1 MKFAKFLI
9 QWHFDIEIASLQGLN
24 SLFNFNALRKSWFN
38 QPFKF
43 SALFKIYHKILK
55 KFSQDCCKFLT
66 KFLNNFYKKFTK
78 FSQKTQRILTK
89 SLQKLKKFKEFL
101 RNSLNFPQFSTKFLN
116 TFHKKFAKFLNNSRK
131 MRANFP
137 QKFAHPKKLTQKTC
151 SACSLKKLSQKKL
164 AQKPTARAAL
174 HTAGWCLP
182 VPSRKSHFGLKCCI
196 LRNSRF
202 PQQNPHL
209 L

>member
-1 MKFAKFLI
+1 MNLTLYARV
-9 QWHFDIEIASLQGLN
+9 G
-24 SLFNFNALRKSWFN
+24 FN

-55 KFSQDCCKFLT
+55 KFSQDCCEFLT

-89 SLQKLKKFKEFL
+89 SLQKFKKFKEFL
-101 RNSLNFPQFSTKFLN
+101 RNSLNFPQNFQTLFTNSRKMLKHFLQ
-116 TFHKKFAKFLNNSRK
+116 KFAKFSNNSRK

-151 SACSLKKLSQKKL
+151 SACSPKKLTQKAQPKKKL
-164 AQKPTARAAL
+164 VRSKKFAQKAHSKAY
-174 HTAGWCLP
+174 C
-182 VPSRKSHFGLKCCI
+182 KSCI
-196 LRNSRF
+196 TYCWLVF
-202 PQQNPHL
+202 ACAIA
-209 L
+209 

>member
-1 MKFAKFLI
+1 MNLTLYARV
-9 QWHFDIEIASLQGLN
+9 G
-24 SLFNFNALRKSWFN
+24 FN

-55 KFSQDCCKFLT
+55 KFSQDCCEFLT

-89 SLQKLKKFKEFL
+89 SLQKFKKFKEFL
-101 RNSLNFPQFSTKFLN
+101 RNSLNFPQNFQTLF
-116 TFHKKFAKFLNNSRK
+116 TNSRK
-131 MRANFP
+131 ILKHFS
-137 QKFAHPKKLTQKTC
+137 QKTRKVLKQLSQNESKFPAKVRSTKKSLPKNLLC
-151 SACSLKKLSQKKL
+151 PLTKKSSLKKLYQKSSLVQKIRSKKL
-164 AQKPTARAAL
+164 TQKPTARAAL

-182 VPSRKSHFGLKCCI
+182 APSRKSHFGLKCCI

>member
-1 MKFAKFLI
+1 
-9 QWHFDIEIASLQGLN
+9 
-24 SLFNFNALRKSWFN
+24 
-38 QPFKF
+38 
-43 SALFKIYHKILK
+43 
-55 KFSQDCCKFLT
+55 
-66 KFLNNFYKKFTK
+66 
-78 FSQKTQRILTK
+78 
-89 SLQKLKKFKEFL
+89 
-101 RNSLNFPQFSTKFLN
+101 
-116 TFHKKFAKFLNNSRK
+116 

-137 QKFAHPKKLTQKTC
+137 QKFTHQKKLTQKSLPKKLALLAHSKS
-151 SACSLKKLSQKKL
+151 SAKKKARSLKKVRLKKL

-182 VPSRKSHFGLKCCI
+182 APSRKSHFGLKCCI

>member
-1 MKFAKFLI
+1 MKN
-9 QWHFDIEIASLQGLN
+9 LQSSHKKL
-24 SLFNFNALRKSWFN
+24 KE
-38 QPFKF
+38 F
-43 SALFKIYHKILK
+43 S
-55 KFSQDCCKFLT
+55 
-66 KFLNNFYKKFTK
+66 NNFYKN
-78 FSQKTQRILTK
+78 SQSSQRILTK

-101 RNSLNFPQFSTKFLN
+101 RNSLNFPQNFQTLF
-116 TFHKKFAKFLNNSRK
+116 TNSRK
-131 MRANFP
+131 IPKHFSQKICKIFKQLSQNESKFP
-137 QKFAHPKKLTQKTC
+137 AKVCSPKKAHPKSSLVQKIR
-151 SACSLKKLSQKKL
+151 SKKL

-182 VPSRKSHFGLKCCI
+182 APSRKSHFGLKCCI

>member
-9 QWHFDIEIASLQGLN
+9 QWHFDIERASLQGLN
-24 SLFNFNALRKSWFN
+24 SRFEFNALRKSWFN

-55 KFSQDCCKFLT
+55 KFSQDCCEFLT

-89 SLQKLKKFKEFL
+89 SLQKFKKFKEFL
-101 RNSLNFPQFSTKFLN
+101 RNSLNFPQNFQTLF
-116 TFHKKFAKFLNNSRK
+116 TNSRK
-131 MRANFP
+131 ILKHF
-137 QKFAHPKKLTQKTC
+137 LQKTRKV
-151 SACSLKKLSQKKL
+151 LKQLSQNESKFPAKVRSTKKTLPKKL

-182 VPSRKSHFGLKCCI
+182 APSRKSHFGLKCCI